1 MNLRFFIDYRTNWG
15 QYMCV
20 ELTMYTYKNLSEKRT
35 CRLFTSDGYKWEGEI
50 MLSNHDIKSFEY
62 RYILFDSD
70 LPIRK
75 EWNKMP
81 RRFPNLDADMEFHDF
96 WFDSPAWNYLYT
108 SAFSSST
115 HFYIQYQYIFYNIF
129 QHFYL

>member
-50 MLSNHDIKSFEY
+50 MLSNRDIKSFEY
-62 RYILFDSD
+62 RYILFHS
-70 LPIRK
+70 LRIGK
-75 EWNKMP
+75 SESNK
-81 RRFPNLDADMEFHDF
+81 
-96 WFDSPAWNYLYT
+96 
-108 SAFSSST
+108 
-115 HFYIQYQYIFYNIF
+115 I
-129 QHFYL
+129 